1 MSVPPPS
8 PAQARILWVSLTAL
22 AIAILIATIAVFIWG
37 LGIVLDK
44 LSPVLWPVAIGGVI
58 AYILDPLVDFF
69 ERKKVP
75 RTRAIILVFVIGVA
89 IVVALFGS
97 VVPRM
102 VIETR
107 RLVENAPTYAQNAQ
121 DRISRWMSEMSHKPA
136 VVKWVERFLP
146 SQRKATNSVTS
157 TNAPEST
164 LDQTRPAPADS
175 APSDQLLAAKLSE
188 TLIKWIS
195 PILPAVGGWFKTQ
208 LSHAASLAGTAIAL
222 AMAPVFTFY
231 FLREKTA
238 IEKRWTEYLPV
249 AQSGFRDELVFVLKA
264 INDHLI
270 VFFRGQVL
278 VAVCDGICYTIGFL
292 IIGLPYAVLL
302 GAMATVLTMIPFLGA
317 IATCVT
323 ALIIAFVQFGDWKHP
338 LLVLAVFGV
347 VQTLEGF
354 VIQPKIMGD
363 RVGLHPLTIIIAVL
377 VGTTLLGGLLG
388 GILAIPLTAAMKVIM
403 TRYVWKEGAKRTD
416 LVLRDI

>member
-1 MSVPPPS
+1 MSFPS
-8 PAQARILWVSLTAL
+8 PSPTQARILWVSLTAL
-22 AIAILIATIAVFIWG
+22 AIAVLIATIGAFIWG
-37 LGIVLDK
+37 MGIVLNK

-69 ERKKVP
+69 ERRKVP
-75 RTRAIILVFVIGVA
+75 RTRAIILVFVIGLA
-89 IVVALFGS
+89 IVLAMFGS

-107 RLVENAPTYAQNAQ
+107 RLIENVPVYTQNAQ
-121 DRISRWMSEMSHKPA
+121 NRINQWMSEVSRKPTLL
-136 VVKWVERFLP
+136 KWVERFIP
-146 SQRKATNSVTS
+146 GQSKTAPRAAP
-157 TNAPEST
+157 TNAPASP
-164 LDQTRPAPADS
+164 DGQPAPSEPTADS
-175 APSDQLLAAKLSE
+175 APSDELLAARLSE
-188 TLIKWIS
+188 NLIKWVS
-195 PILPAVGGWFKTQ
+195 AVLPKAGSWFAAQ
-208 LSHAASLAGTAIAL
+208 LSHVASLAGTALAL

-231 FLREKTA
+231 FLQEKA
-238 IEKRWTEYLPV
+238 GIQKRWTEYLPV
-249 AQSGFRDELVFVLKA
+249 ARSGFRDELVFVLKA
-264 INDHLI
+264 INDYLI

-278 VAVCDGICYTIGFL
+278 VAVCDGVCYTIGFL
-292 IIGLPYAVLL
+292 VIGLPYAVLL

-317 IATCVT
+317 IATCFT

-354 VIQPKIMGD
+354 VIQPKILGD

-403 TRYVWKEGAKRTD
+403 ARYVWKGR
-416 LVLRDI
+416 

>member
-1 MSVPPPS
+1 MSFPS
-8 PAQARILWVSLTAL
+8 PSPTQARILWVSLTAL
-22 AIAILIATIAVFIWG
+22 AIAVLIATIGVFIWS
-37 LGIVLDK
+37 LGVVLNK

-69 ERKKVP
+69 ERKRVP
-75 RTRAIILVFVIGVA
+75 RTRAIILVFVIGIA
-89 IVVALFGS
+89 IVVGLFGS

-107 RLVENAPTYAQNAQ
+107 RLIENAPVYTQNAQ
-121 DRISRWMSEMSHKPA
+121 DKISAWMTKVSQKPT

-146 SQRKATNSVTS
+146 GQLKGTNTAPS
-157 TNAPEST
+157 TNAPGST
-164 LDQTRPAPADS
+164 NGPPPSPPGPPADS
-175 APSDQLLAAKLSE
+175 GPSDQLLAAKLSE
-188 TLIKWIS
+188 NLIKWVS
-195 PILPAVGGWFKTQ
+195 VVLPKFGSWFAAQ
-208 LSHAASLAGTAIAL
+208 LSHVASLAGTAIAL

-231 FLREKTA
+231 FLKEKAA
-238 IEKRWTEYLPV
+238 IQKRWADYLPV
-249 AQSGFRDELVFVLKA
+249 ARSGFRDELVFVLKA
-264 INDHLI
+264 INDYLI

-317 IATCVT
+317 IATCFT

-347 VQTLEGF
+347 VQSLEGF
-354 VIQPKIMGD
+354 VIQPKILGD

-403 TRYVWKEGAKRTD
+403 TRYVWKERVQAS
-416 LVLRDI
+416 